1 MRGRFL
7 FVKKAKRKR
16 IDRKEDIMSENKYK
30 LQGIEIRDREGG
42 FDCDVNTLSV
52 KATYHVDD
60 VIFEPRAKALLMD
73 LDGTSV
79 KSEEFWIWLIEKTV
93 KEISKNDKFEL
104 SEADIP
110 FVSGYTSIQ
119 HLEYCI
125 KKYGINADVFEA
137 DKVYHK
143 LAAFELNEIM
153 EGRGNTSAFKPR
165 EHLKEFLTEVKNAG
179 VKIGLVTSGLE
190 YKAIPEV
197 VSTFRE
203 IGLGDP
209 LEFYDAIITG
219 GKRKTGNYGTMGEL
233 CAKPHPWIY
242 AEIGTALAG
251 NENNKIIAMEDS
263 SSGVVSARTAGYNV
277 IGLNDGNL
285 IKSGTDKLCIKCVD
299 NFDEALKIIL

>member
-1 MRGRFL
+1 M
-7 FVKKAKRKR
+7 A
-16 IDRKEDIMSENKYK
+16 ENKYK

-60 VIFEPRAKALLMD
+60 VPFEPRAKALLMD

-104 SEADIP
+104 SEEDIP

-143 LAAFELNEIM
+143 LASFELNEIM

-165 EHLKEFLTEVKNAG
+165 EHLKEFLTEVKNSG
-179 VKIGLVTSGLE
+179 VKIGLVTSGLD

-233 CAKPHPWIY
+233 CAKLTCT
-242 AEIGTALAG
+242 E
-251 NENNKIIAMEDS
+251 K
-263 SSGVVSARTAGYNV
+263 
-277 IGLNDGNL
+277 
-285 IKSGTDKLCIKCVD
+285 
-299 NFDEALKIIL
+299 

>member
-1 MRGRFL
+1 M
-7 FVKKAKRKR
+7 
-16 IDRKEDIMSENKYK
+16 
-30 LQGIEIRDREGG
+30 
-42 FDCDVNTLSV
+42 
-52 KATYHVDD
+52 
-60 VIFEPRAKALLMD
+60 
-73 LDGTSV
+73 
-79 KSEEFWIWLIEKTV
+79 
-93 KEISKNDKFEL
+93 
-104 SEADIP
+104 
-110 FVSGYTSIQ
+110 
-119 HLEYCI
+119 
-125 KKYGINADVFEA
+125 
-137 DKVYHK
+137 YHK